1 MRYTSGY
8 KYQLT
13 NSIALR
19 IDGIALNTG
28 VSNQFSTLFPNGDL
42 VIFSGY
48 AWDGCT
54 GILDTKKNMEAGLVH
69 DALYQL
75 CRGGQLSFSAYK
87 IADQAFADICIKN
100 GTPRWLARLYHWG
113 LKKMGGKY
121 AMKSNRRKVHEVYR

>member
-13 NSIALR
+13 NSIALHVNGF
-19 IDGIALNTG
+19 DLKSGANNYFCNL
-28 VSNQFSTLFPNGDL
+28 QPNGDL
-42 VIFSGY
+42 TIFSGY

-75 CRGGQLSFSAYK
+75 CRGGYLSFSDYK

-100 GTPRWLARLYHWG
+100 GTPRWLARMYHWG

-121 AMKSNRRKVHEVYR
+121 AMKSNRRRVHEV